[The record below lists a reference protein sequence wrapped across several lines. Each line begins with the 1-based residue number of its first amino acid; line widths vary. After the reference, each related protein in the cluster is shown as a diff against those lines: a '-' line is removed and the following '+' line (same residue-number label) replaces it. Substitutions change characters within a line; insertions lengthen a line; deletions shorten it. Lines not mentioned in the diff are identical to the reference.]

1 MFFLF
6 GYSLVQKRSV
16 SNEDFT
22 RLPPKQDCAWEMKK
36 TVAATKHHY
45 FATSFMSEV
54 IVLLHRNFIN
64 VFRTKELFLA
74 RVLIMVT
81 DLTVYPWYYDS
92 MG

>member
-1 MFFLF
+1 M
-6 GYSLVQKRSV
+6 QKQSG

-22 RLPPKQDCAWEMKK
+22 RLPRKQDCAWEMK

-54 IVLLHRNFIN
+54 LVLLHRNFIN
-64 VFRTKELFLA
+64 VFRTKELFLT
-74 RVLIMVT
+74 RVGIMVT
-81 DLTVYPWYYDS
+81 DLTVYLWYYDS